1 MVKMLSL
8 VKNRELG
15 KNRNVLSRWYSYFF
29 VPLQPEKAYFVLSF
43 VKDGM
48 PESHCFDNI
57 QINI

>member
-8 VKNRELG
+8 VKNKKLA

-29 VPLQPEKAYFVLSF
+29 CTFAARKGLFCLV